1 MSRRKKIVVAVI
13 AATVLGIAAVGCAE
27 APSEQSAEAAE
38 ATQSQPQAQPQPK
51 PKEQP
56 APKSVK
62 KQLREEQ
69 LENPEEEIEITAEMV
84 VDLMFAEPGQMRL
97 FCSAYR
103 MTGEAGFKQFAKSYG
118 KPVEGAPSAREVF
131 EESASRC

>member
-1 MSRRKKIVVAVI
+1 MQEMSRRKKTVVAVI

-27 APSEQSAEAAE
+27 APSEESAEAAE
-38 ATQSQPQAQPQPK
+38 ATQPKPK

-69 LENPEEEIEITAEMV
+69 LENLEEEIEITAEMV
-84 VDLMFAEPGQMRL
+84 VDLTFAEPGQKRL

-103 MTGEAGFKQFAKSYG
+103 MIGEAGFKQFAKSYG
-118 KPVEGAPSAREVF
+118 KPVESAPSAREVF
-131 EESASRC
+131 EESARRC

>member
-1 MSRRKKIVVAVI
+1 MQEMSRRKKTVVAVI

-27 APSEQSAEAAE
+27 APSEESAEAAE
-38 ATQSQPQAQPQPK
+38 ATQPKPK

-84 VDLMFAEPGQMRL
+84 VDLTFAEPGQKRL

-103 MTGEAGFKQFAKSYG
+103 MIGEAGFKPFAKSYG